1 LKESSFVKQASFFF
15 GLVLVFSSA
24 CADVSDTATRPAQT
38 TDGGSTGTDGG
49 ATAADSPMPPPTD
62 TGGTTP
68 RDSSLAFDPD
78 SACVSGMSWAPNARE
93 TAAMNPGMACIQ
105 CHTQMGEGPI
115 YPVMGTA
122 FYAPHEQ
129 DRCLGYYGV
138 PPNSGVG
145 TAYVEVTDAAGTM
158 VRMAVGRSGNFST
171 RTRLTFPLRTVRVV
185 GPTGLTNEMSQPAP
199 HGDCN
204 LCHTQ
209 MGADLMGYGMA
220 PGRITVPL

>member
-1 LKESSFVKQASFFF
+1 MKQASFFF
-15 GLVLVFSSA
+15 GLVLVFSSG
-24 CADVSDTATRPAQT
+24 CADVSDTATRPAQP
-38 TDGGSTGTDGG
+38 TDGGSVGADGG
-49 ATAADSPMPPPTD
+49 TPPPDSSTPP
-62 TGGTTP
+62 P
-68 RDSSLAFDPD
+68 RDSGFAFDPG
-78 SACVSGMSWAPNARE
+78 SSCVSGMSWAPDARE

-105 CHTQMGEGPI
+105 CHTQMREGPI

-122 FYAPHEQ
+122 FYASHEQ

-138 PPNSGVG
+138 PPNSGAG

-209 MGADLMGYGMA
+209 MGADLMAYGQA

>member
-1 LKESSFVKQASFFF
+1 VKQASFFC
-15 GLVLVFSSA
+15 GLFLALAAGCSDA
-24 CADVSDTATRPAQT
+24 GDTATRPAQS
-38 TDGGSTGTDGG
+38 TDGGSTVADTG
-49 ATAADSPMPPPTD
+49 ATTSDAETTTPDS
-62 TGGTTP
+62 GTAP

-78 SACVSGMSWAPNARE
+78 ASCVSGMSWPPNARE
-93 TAAMNPGMACIQ
+93 SAAMNPGMACIQ
-105 CHTQMGEGPI
+105 CHTQMAEGPI

-138 PPNSGVG
+138 PPNSGAG

-209 MGADLMGYGMA
+209 MGADLMGYGQA